1 MPEFKNSNKPPY
13 KTINNRWLTTALFWE
28 RLHNVSEKERVPDV
42 EAVFSLYDD
51 KPGLINCRKTFVEL
65 GDPTGYKWAIQY
77 LGDYEHWQT
86 LMKKPWFQEALEVWV
101 NELNA
106 KLLGEAIDVYR
117 YMARAGETETI
128 RMQAATKLAEQPWN
142 KEKKGRPSKAELAA
156 HIKTEARKRTA
167 EDDDLERI
175 GLKLVK

>member
-1 MPEFKNSNKPPY
+1 MQESKNLKPPY
-13 KTINNRWLTTALFWE
+13 KTINNRWLTTSLFWE
-28 RLHNVSEKERVPDV
+28 RYWNISEKERPKDV

-51 KPGLINCRKTFVEL
+51 KPGLVNCRKTFVEL

-86 LMKKPWFQEALEVWV
+86 LMKKPWFREAVDVWV
-101 NELNA
+101 EELNA
-106 KLLGEAIDVYR
+106 KLLGEAISVYR
-117 YMARAGETETI
+117 LLARAGTTETI
-128 RMQAATKLAEQPWN
+128 KMQAASKLAEQPWN
-142 KEKKGRPSKAELAA
+142 KAKKGRPSKEDINAQL
-156 HIKTEARKRTA
+156 KTEARKRTA